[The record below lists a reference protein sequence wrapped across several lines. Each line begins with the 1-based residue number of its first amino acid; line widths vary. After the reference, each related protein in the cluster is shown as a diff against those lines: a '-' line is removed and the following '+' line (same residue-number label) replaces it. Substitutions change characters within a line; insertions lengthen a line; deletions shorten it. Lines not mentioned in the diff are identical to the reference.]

1 MIIQAS
7 KGCLL
12 TQSEEV
18 VPQERKFEKSVE
30 VPSLS
35 EISSWKEI
43 PESEKDKIIAEE
55 ELFQPEDI
63 TFDYLTKVDSLMT
76 TIKEKINDS
85 GMSAD
90 EALAM
95 KAYYP
100 EWEDILGKEVITGY
114 RFNYE
119 GTLLE
124 VVTPHT
130 LSEKISPSQQ
140 PMMLDLVEVE
150 KQPVKYYKVVEP
162 TRQTLEEFV
171 SESDEIK
178 DTDNIN
184 INN

>member
-1 MIIQAS
+1 
-7 KGCLL
+7 
-12 TQSEEV
+12 
-18 VPQERKFEKSVE
+18 
-30 VPSLS
+30 
-35 EISSWKEI
+35 
-43 PESEKDKIIAEE
+43 
-55 ELFQPEDI
+55 
-63 TFDYLTKVDSLMT
+63 MT

-130 LSEKISPSQQ
+130 LSEK
-140 PMMLDLVEVE
+140 
-150 KQPVKYYKVVEP
+150 
-162 TRQTLEEFV
+162 
-171 SESDEIK
+171 
-178 DTDNIN
+178 
-184 INN
+184 